1 MGYYTPSRLGDYLQ
15 CPLKYRFA
23 YIDKI
28 EKEGEGIEAFVGT
41 CVHSAL
47 EQMLVLRK
55 EYDREPS
62 LELAEEL
69 YLKAWDE
76 SYHPGVII
84 RKPDLT
90 PEDYKRRGL
99 MMLRNYFEI
108 ESGQEFGRLLNLE
121 KFLRFP
127 LGENSIGGKIDRVH
141 RDGNTIHIIDYK
153 TSKDMMSQDAA
164 DRDRQLGL
172 YELGIR
178 QEFPDIEAVELHWY
192 MLAHREVVTSVRDEE
207 ARRQLAESVCRIAG
221 EIESTTDFRP
231 CESKLCGWCD
241 YRDECAEEKR
251 KRTLK
256 PEPEQMPAACEL
268 ADEYAELSGRRG
280 ELNSQVK
287 DIENRLEELK
297 PLIGAVCKD
306 EGAWSVEGSDCILD
320 VAASTGYYIPSTN
333 TPARARLEDLVRE
346 AGFWDEVSDISKS
359 KVMKALDEGRFGE
372 ISDDVEGA
380 FNSEEVFKIKV
391 KPRDS
396 S

>member
-1 MGYYTPSRLGDYLQ
+1 MGYYTPSRLSDYLQ

-231 CESKLCGWCD
+231 CESNLCRWCD
-241 YRDECAEEKR
+241 YRDACAEEKR
-251 KRTLK
+251 NRTLK
-256 PEPEQMPAACEL
+256 PEPSRYPQSASLPMNTL
-268 ADEYAELSGRRG
+268 GF
-280 ELNSQVK
+280 QK
-287 DIENRLEELK
+287 
-297 PLIGAVCKD
+297 
-306 EGAWSVEGSDCILD
+306 EG
-320 VAASTGYYIPSTN
+320 PS
-333 TPARARLEDLVRE
+333 
-346 AGFWDEVSDISKS
+346 
-359 KVMKALDEGRFGE
+359 
-372 ISDDVEGA
+372 
-380 FNSEEVFKIKV
+380 
-391 KPRDS
+391 
-396 S
+396 